1 MNYINPKS
9 VVSQYLYLNTK
20 AEVTDEIT
28 WTIKKEGSDTIVA
41 SFISNA
47 EYDYLTDHSYYQ
59 KLMINLYVFNISLT
73 NDTWYTLTGTTSEEV
88 VYRGKLL
95 ATDQVDGTISINKDK
110 YVQNHTDKDYIILQ

>member
-73 NDTWYTLTGTTSEEV
+73 NDTWYTLTGTTAEEV